1 MNRPERP
8 LSPFMLGP
16 YYKPQLT
23 SMLSIT
29 HRITGVALSV
39 LGAPLLVC
47 LLIAAVRGPD
57 AWFETTGW
65 LVSPL
70 GWVVSVVVLW
80 SLAFHLLNGIRHL
93 VWDTGHWLALKPAYA
108 SGWAVL
114 VGSVLLAAL
123 VWALAAGVL

>member
-1 MNRPERP
+1 MSRPQRP

-29 HRITGVALSV
+29 HRITGVILSV

-47 LLIAAVRGPD
+47 LLIAAVRGPE
-57 AWFETTGW
+57 AWFSVTGW

-70 GWVVSVVVLW
+70 GLLASLLILW

-93 VWDTGHWLALKPAYA
+93 VWDTGHWLELKPAYA

-114 VGSVLLAAL
+114 IGSVLLTAL
-123 VWALAAGVL
+123 VWALAAEVL